1 MHTGTP
7 HNGGDGS
14 RNVVLR
20 LLKFRSDMNVKFDHG
35 LGFRGQAYTF
45 IVLSDV
51 PRMSFIPINTRPLA
65 WSRWCYSILA
75 IIGSIP
81 MAGVHCSQARLGPA
95 ACCKLQR
102 GSRLQTDLP
111 FKGLFSSL
119 SEICNVC
126 HALPARPALNNRDA
140 IWRGRAGANCQ

>member
-20 LLKFRSDMNVKFDHG
+20 LLKFRSDMNVKFDHS

-51 PRMSFIPINTRPLA
+51 PRMSFIPINTRPLGQGG
-65 WSRWCYSILA
+65 A
-75 IIGSIP
+75 IAYLLSYRFDSYGGCP
-81 MAGVHCSQARLGPA
+81 ARPSQARLGPA

-102 GSRLQTDLP
+102 GCTTWLKVP
-111 FKGLFSSL
+111 
-119 SEICNVC
+119 N
-126 HALPARPALNNRDA
+126 
-140 IWRGRAGANCQ
+140 